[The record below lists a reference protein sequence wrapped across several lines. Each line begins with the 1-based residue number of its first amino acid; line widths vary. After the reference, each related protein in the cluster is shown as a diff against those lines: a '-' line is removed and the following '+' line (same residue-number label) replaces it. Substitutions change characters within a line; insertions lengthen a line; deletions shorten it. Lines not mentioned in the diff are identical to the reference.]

1 MKPRSRESWGQMR
14 PHLRTPMSSFGD
26 EYSPAW
32 GQKRPHLR
40 TNTAPLG
47 DTSVLIWGHQRP
59 HLRTFLSPRWV
70 ATPRNGATPGHRGT
84 NTVIGAVPGGQAAN
98 GFTVLPARSAFLR
111 PGWLGMQGQCPIEP
125 GPSRVRPAALEADR
139 TECANRRGMDRRIP
153 PGSPESHRQ
162 MPCRSSR
169 LAGEIRVG

>member
-1 MKPRSRESWGQMR
+1 MR
-14 PHLRTPMSSFGD
+14 
-26 EYSPAW
+26 
-32 GQKRPHLR
+32 
-40 TNTAPLG
+40 
-47 DTSVLIWGHQRP
+47 
-59 HLRTFLSPRWV
+59 V
-70 ATPRNGATPGHRGT
+70 AALRNGAAHGQRGA
-84 NTVIGAVPGGQAAN
+84 NILVGAVRTGQAAG
-98 GFTVLPARSAFLR
+98 GFTVAPVRSASLR

-169 LAGEIRVG
+169 LAGEIRVGWWAKTAIGS